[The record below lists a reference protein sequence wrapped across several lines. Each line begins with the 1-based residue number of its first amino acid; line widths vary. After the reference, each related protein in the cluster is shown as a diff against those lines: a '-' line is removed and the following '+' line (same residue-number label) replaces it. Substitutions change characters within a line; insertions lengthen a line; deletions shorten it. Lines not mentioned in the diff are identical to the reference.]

1 MMDED
6 DGYFMAGSNIFFQSN
21 IGEEKVM
28 IDATS
33 HNSNNSQE
41 EEATV
46 ENNKRSKL
54 HKKGYGI
61 MMPIAHGRP
70 TNIIGLERLNYF
82 LPL

>member
-1 MMDED
+1 
-6 DGYFMAGSNIFFQSN
+6 MASSNN
-21 IGEEKVM
+21 IPRSCDGEEEVM
-28 IDATS
+28 MDATS

-46 ENNKRSKL
+46 EDNKRSKL